1 MSDAHGAAYNHS
13 PEVNKQ
19 SGDLNW
25 MTPEDWGGYGGPGLP
40 MESHNDGDNDTDD
53 IGTYGSIPRPVENQ
67 AFGQTNGF
75 LTPGQRG
82 YDSGGGWN

>member
-13 PEVNKQ
+13 PEVNAQ

-25 MTPEDWGGYGGPGLP
+25 MMTDDYGGYGGAPVTV
-40 MESHNDGDNDTDD
+40 ESTNDGDDDTDD
-53 IGTYGSIPRPVENQ
+53 IGTYSPIPRPVENQ
-67 AFGQTNGF
+67 TFGQGNGY

-82 YDSGGGWN
+82 YVSGGGWS